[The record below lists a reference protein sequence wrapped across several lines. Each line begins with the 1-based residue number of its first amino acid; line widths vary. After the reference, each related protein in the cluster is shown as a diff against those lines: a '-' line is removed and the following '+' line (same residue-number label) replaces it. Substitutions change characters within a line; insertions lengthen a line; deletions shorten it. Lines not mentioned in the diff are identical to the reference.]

1 MRSSTS
7 TIVSALRVL
16 ASEDDSECGTV
27 GAALSEAAD
36 RLEEHQK
43 LLRLVDKLLMSL
55 PIDVL
60 AGSTAQRIASAV
72 QQFAKE

>member
-16 ASEDDSECGTV
+16 ASEDDSECGTA

-55 PIDVL
+55 PIDVIS
-60 AGSTAQRIASAV
+60 GSVAQRIASAV

>member
-7 TIVSALRVL
+7 TLISALRVL

-27 GAALSEAAD
+27 GGALFEAAD

-43 LLRLVDKLLMSL
+43 LLRLVSSL
-55 PIDVL
+55 I
-60 AGSTAQRIASAV
+60 QRIASEILTSHDQRIASLV
-72 QQFAKE
+72 HEYSTE

>member
-43 LLRLVDKLLMSL
+43 LLRLVSAM
-55 PIDVL
+55 I
-60 AGSTAQRIASAV
+60 QRIASEIQSSHDQRIANMV
-72 QQFAKE
+72 HEYSTE

>member
-27 GAALSEAAD
+27 GAALFKAAD

-43 LLRLVDKLLMSL
+43 LLRLVAAMIQRIESE
-55 PIDVL
+55 IL
-60 AGSTAQRIASAV
+60 ASHNQRIASLV
-72 QQFAKE
+72 HEYSTE

>member
-43 LLRLVDKLLMSL
+43 LLQLVSALIQRIAPEIMASHD
-55 PIDVL
+55 
-60 AGSTAQRIASAV
+60 QRIASLV
-72 QQFAKE
+72 HEYSTE